1 MICSKCG
8 HQNADGMR
16 FCEMCGTPLQAAP
29 QYAAPQQ
36 YAVQPQPQYASAAQA
51 YSNPSVQYSPV
62 IQKLRK
68 ESTSPLFLTGAIA
81 YSCAILFALI
91 SAFTGAN
98 SLLASVTQLLN
109 LLSNVGGVGSMS
121 SMEMNYLLMS
131 LDSLTSGLRG
141 AALGGAILTQL
152 PNILVAVGIWLV
164 FATAFDKS
172 GRPMKT
178 TGLTMIKV
186 VKIIQLVGICLGILL
201 LEIGIGILASSIAKY
216 DDSAWPYFIGIM
228 IGVLLGAAVGILFFV
243 KIIQTINTIANS
255 IRTQQ
260 QSNKVSVYVA
270 VMCMIAGVW
279 QAFTLVFN
287 LGNLFGMLSL
297 LGSATA
303 SIVFSIFLFKYRS
316 DMGTVLVSGML
327 YEDDFNGMAAQY
339 ATSSD
344 ELTANFGRMPTP
356 PVPPVPPVRPQNFP
370 TAETTV
376 LNVCPETAVLNAQPA
391 LPTVRLIRDRTG
403 SVIVLNRPQLRIGRD
418 PSAADYIVADNTAVG
433 RHHADLFCH
442 DGGCYVVDCNS
453 TNHTYLNGQQLTPGV
468 EYPLQNGDTLL
479 LGDESFHVE
488 IS

>member
-1 MICSKCG
+1 MV
-8 HQNADGMR
+8 GM
-16 FCEMCGTPLQAAP
+16 
-29 QYAAPQQ
+29 
-36 YAVQPQPQYASAAQA
+36 
-51 YSNPSVQYSPV
+51 
-62 IQKLRK
+62 
-68 ESTSPLFLTGAIA
+68 
-81 YSCAILFALI
+81 
-91 SAFTGAN
+91 
-98 SLLASVTQLLN
+98 
-109 LLSNVGGVGSMS
+109 GSMS

-172 GRPMKT
+172 GQPMKT

-186 VKIIQLVGICLGILL
+186 VKTIQLVGICLGILL

-316 DMGTVLVSGML
+316 DMGMALAGGML

-344 ELTANFGRMPTP
+344 EFTAGVDRMQAPPAP
-356 PVPPVPPVRPQNFP
+356 PVQPQNFP

-376 LNVCPETAVLNAQPA
+376 LNACPETTVLNAQPA

-403 SVIVLNRPQLRIGRD
+403 SVVVLDRPQLHIGRD

-442 DGGCYVVDCNS
+442 DGGCYVLDCNS

>member
-29 QYAAPQQ
+29 QYAAPQPQ
-36 YAVQPQPQYASAAQA
+36 YVAQPQPQYAPAAQA
-51 YSNPSVQYSPV
+51 YSNPPMQYSPV

-68 ESTSPLFLTGAIA
+68 EGTSPLFLTGAIA

-109 LLSNVGGVGSMS
+109 LLSNVGGMGSMS

-172 GRPMKT
+172 GQPMKT

-316 DMGTVLVSGML
+316 DMGMALAGGML

-344 ELTANFGRMPTP
+344 EFTAGVDRMQAPPAP
-356 PVPPVPPVRPQNFP
+356 PVQPQNFP

-376 LNVCPETAVLNAQPA
+376 LNVCPETTVLNAQPA

-403 SVIVLNRPQLRIGRD
+403 SVVVLDRPQLHIGRD

>member
-1 MICSKCG
+1 
-8 HQNADGMR
+8 
-16 FCEMCGTPLQAAP
+16 
-29 QYAAPQQ
+29 
-36 YAVQPQPQYASAAQA
+36 
-51 YSNPSVQYSPV
+51 
-62 IQKLRK
+62 
-68 ESTSPLFLTGAIA
+68 
-81 YSCAILFALI
+81 
-91 SAFTGAN
+91 
-98 SLLASVTQLLN
+98 
-109 LLSNVGGVGSMS
+109 MS

-131 LDSLTSGLRG
+131 LDSFTSGLRG

-172 GRPMKT
+172 GQPMKT

-255 IRTQQ
+255 IRTQR

-316 DMGTVLVSGML
+316 DMGMALAGGML
-327 YEDDFNGMAAQY
+327 YEDDFNGMAAQC

-344 ELTANFGRMPTP
+344 EFTAGFDRMQVPPAP
-356 PVPPVPPVRPQNFP
+356 PVQPQNFP

-376 LNVCPETAVLNAQPA
+376 LNVCPETTVLNAQPA

-403 SVIVLNRPQLRIGRD
+403 SVVVLDRPQLRIGRD

-433 RHHADLFCH
+433 RHHADLFCR

-453 TNHTYLNGQQLTPGV
+453 TNHTYLNGQKLTPGV
-468 EYPLQNGDTLL
+468 EYPLQSGDTLL

>member
-1 MICSKCG
+1 M
-8 HQNADGMR
+8 
-16 FCEMCGTPLQAAP
+16 
-29 QYAAPQQ
+29 
-36 YAVQPQPQYASAAQA
+36 
-51 YSNPSVQYSPV
+51 QYSPV

-68 ESTSPLFLTGAIA
+68 EGTSPLFLTGAIA

-98 SLLASVTQLLN
+98 SLLASVTQLLK
-109 LLSNVGGVGSMS
+109 LLSNVGGMGSMS

-131 LDSLTSGLRG
+131 LDSFTSGLRG

-172 GRPMKT
+172 GQSMKT

-255 IRTQQ
+255 IRTQR

-316 DMGTVLVSGML
+316 DMGMALAGGML
-327 YEDDFNGMAAQY
+327 YEDDFNGMAAQC

-344 ELTANFGRMPTP
+344 EFTAGFDRMQVPPAP
-356 PVPPVPPVRPQNFP
+356 PVQPQNFP

-376 LNVCPETAVLNAQPA
+376 LNVCPETTVLNAQPA

-403 SVIVLNRPQLRIGRD
+403 SVVVLDRPQLRIGRD

-468 EYPLQNGDTLL
+468 EYPLQSGDTLL